1 MKKAKEKVKNALFFC
16 AVVCYNEAVSVQR
29 RILWIETEDLRMK
42 NPIIMHIN
50 YGEIAG
56 GNFGKR
62 SVEDICRFASECGF
76 DGIEFRGAIPKSL
89 GEISFREYA
98 EQIGAAKKKYGLTE
112 MLLSFGMADCASPDR
127 EKREK
132 CLADTVEKAKIAR
145 EIVGVNVCNTSAT
158 PTFSQIP
165 GVSGSDYQFHGSAAA
180 TQENWDMTVDTYQR
194 LGVELEKL
202 DLRFAFET
210 HMGYIHD
217 LPAPAKKLADAI
229 GSPMM
234 GVNLDFGN
242 AVYFPVHPTLE
253 ESIDLLGDKL
263 FYTHMK
269 NSVATPG
276 SGLRLPTALAEGE
289 INHRLYFEKLR
300 EVGFAGPIGI
310 EAPRPGDRYQF
321 AKNDIAYVRSL
332 IEDLK

>member
-1 MKKAKEKVKNALFFC
+1 
-16 AVVCYNEAVSVQR
+16 
-29 RILWIETEDLRMK
+29 MK

-98 EQIGAAKKKYGLTE
+98 EQIGAAKKKYGLKE
-112 MLLSFGMADCASPDR
+112 ILFGIAVAKASSKNAEER
-127 EKREK
+127 EASIAE
-132 CLADTVEKAKIAR
+132 AIEKAKIAR
-145 EIVGVNVCNTSAT
+145 EVCESEVCNTMAT
-158 PTFSQIP
+158 WISSPISTTPKP
-165 GVSGSDYQFHGSAAA
+165 GYEFHGSAAA
-180 TQENWDMTVDTYQR
+180 TDEEWSLTVDAFAR
-194 LGVELEKL
+194 ICRELEKI